1 MCYPVTGGRT
11 NMLSL
16 RSKRED
22 DDSAY
27 TPAREKIR
35 LDICPPSAPV
45 RFDIRSLPLRI
56 QGANKKADIAEMSK
70 LPPEDDLWPL
80 VEVAN
85 IRREDA
91 DKAVAEI
98 LPGFIIGWDSPSHQP
113 AKGEN
118 PILCCTDAA
127 LVLGVLARVRDGIY
141 RSDTTPDY
149 SIGHLANTVFL
160 CCDDRVPAQPRCRE
174 MEASS

>member
-16 RSKRED
+16 RSKSED
-22 DDSAY
+22 ENN
-27 TPAREKIR
+27 TPAMKRVR
-35 LDICPPSAPV
+35 LRIFPPSAPV
-45 RFDIRSLPLRI
+45 RFDIRSLPLRVRD
-56 QGANKKADIAEMSK
+56 ANKKAGITELRK
-70 LPPEDDLWPL
+70 LPPENDLWPL

-98 LPGFIIGWDSPSHQP
+98 LPGFIIGWNSPSHQP

-118 PILCCTDAA
+118 PILCCTNLA
-127 LVLGVLARVRDGIY
+127 LALGVLARVRDGIY

-149 SIGHLANTVFL
+149 SIGHLANMAFL
-160 CCDDRVPAQPRCRE
+160 CCDDRIPTQPRLKE
-174 MEASS
+174 GEASS